1 MKIHWG
7 ETKVM
12 MVSRSGG
19 DCKVTIDGQDIAEVE
34 KLKYLGVMK
43 VEAVTMKLN
52 KELEQHPR

>member
-1 MKIHWG
+1 M
-7 ETKVM
+7 M
-12 MVSRSGG
+12 MVSRSEG

-34 KLKYLGVMK
+34 KLKYLGVME